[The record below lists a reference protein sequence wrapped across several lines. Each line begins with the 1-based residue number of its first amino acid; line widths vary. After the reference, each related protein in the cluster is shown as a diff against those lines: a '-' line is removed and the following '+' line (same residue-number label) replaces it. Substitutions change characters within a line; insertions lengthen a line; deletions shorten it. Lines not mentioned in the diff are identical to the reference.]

1 MLSFA
6 QFVLEAAKR
15 KQTGAQTLANDFFSV
30 FAKPDEPLEPFGKKK
45 DEDEEDDEEGD
56 LKPSGEVPDDVN
68 PFAPVPTGG
77 RRNDTTPDA
86 PFISGAV

>member
-1 MLSFA
+1 MMSFT
-6 QFVLEAAKR
+6 QFVLEVTRKR
-15 KQTGAQTLANDFFSV
+15 GTKTLKDDFFAV
-30 FAKPDEPLEPFGKKK
+30 YQKPDEPLEPFGKKK

-56 LKPSGEVPDDVN
+56 LTPSGEVPDDVN
-68 PFAPVPTGG
+68 PYAPVPTGG